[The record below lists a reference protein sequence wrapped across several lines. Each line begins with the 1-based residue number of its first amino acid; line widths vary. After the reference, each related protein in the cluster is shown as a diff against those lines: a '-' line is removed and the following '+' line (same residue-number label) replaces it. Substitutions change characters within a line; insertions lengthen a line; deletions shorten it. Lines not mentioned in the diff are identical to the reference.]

1 VDLPRD
7 RGASTHVP
15 TPRVELPDFETAKLR
30 VDDPVVANAER
41 GVVLGLFDPVT
52 AFISGRGGNDFDR
65 DVGRDMDGAPGLRSL
80 PRSEAYDIGEAPAVW
95 LDSQLHARSE
105 NLAAA
110 GLEVGREEED
120 QPPHDALVND
130 AGHLFLRDASVHE
143 LAGDVFVQ
151 RGPLVYRH
159 RRVLCGDHRAPKI
172 ALAPTGLS
180 RASPTFW
187 HTVEQSIL
195 AAKSTCGTTCT
206 GNAPVC
212 LGGACVACSPKAT
225 QCSGAVPQT
234 CDAAGAWQSGSVTA
248 GLCGALCAP
257 TAARCSGN
265 NVQACGSDGRWQT
278 TRNCPKCSGAG
289 QCIPAVAV
297 GAGGYHTCAALS
309 DGTVACWGENQHGE
323 LGNGS
328 TSTGPTSSPVAVSGL
343 SGVTAV
349 SLGDQHSCALV
360 SSGAV
365 ECWGEGTNGELGNGA
380 MTNSSNPVLASGLSG
395 VVSVSVGLYYSS
407 ALLSN
412 GTVQSWGNNG
422 NGSLGN
428 QPTALCPFGFS
439 TCAWTPILLTNVSGV
454 SAIAA
459 GNSSQCALLSSG
471 TVECWGFNGD
481 GELGNGTTSNG
492 SGTPVAVSNL
502 SGAVGISSGDGHACA
517 RLSDGTVA
525 CWGANSSGQLGNGS
539 TNESSVPVPV
549 SSLSGV
555 SATATG
561 GHFSCA
567 LLSGGTVRCWGE
579 NVHGQLGNGPTT
591 GLSMPVPVG
600 VSSLSGAT
608 AIAAGYEHACAL
620 LSSGAVAC
628 WGYNGWGQL
637 GNGLTADS
645 SMPVTVTW

>member
-1 VDLPRD
+1 M
-7 RGASTHVP
+7 ASACTI
-15 TPRVELPDFETAKLR
+15 TCNTSY
-30 VDDPVVANAER
+30 
-41 GVVLGLFDPVT
+41 T
-52 AFISGRGGNDFDR
+52 
-65 DVGRDMDGAPGLRSL
+65 
-80 PRSEAYDIGEAPAVW
+80 
-95 LDSQLHARSE
+95 
-105 NLAAA
+105 
-110 GLEVGREEED
+110 
-120 QPPHDALVND
+120 
-130 AGHLFLRDASVHE
+130 
-143 LAGDVFVQ
+143 
-151 RGPLVYRH
+151 
-159 RRVLCGDHRAPKI
+159 LCGGACVD
-172 ALAPTGLS
+172 
-180 RASPTFW
+180 
-187 HTVEQSIL
+187 EQL
-195 AAKSTCGTTCT
+195 DPGHCGTCGTTCT